1 MSSSA
6 GGKVDAFAL
15 MRAAAKSSK
24 QKPPAAAADDHLH
37 DDDNDGDTAMAGSS
51 KGKGKGKQP
60 ANAAPVF
67 KGSGLG
73 AGPRHFVD
81 PANQPWV
88 EKYRPK
94 NLGEVSA
101 QDHTVQVLT
110 KTLTSSNLPHMLF
123 YGPPGTG
130 KTSTILALC
139 KQLFGPDLYRSRVLE
154 LNASDERGISVV
166 REKIKNFAKTTVTTN
181 HDPNYPAPPFK
192 IIILDEADS
201 MTQDAQS
208 ALRRIME
215 TYSKITRFCLICNY
229 VTRIIEPITSRCSKF
244 RFKPLD
250 TSSTAMRLREI
261 CHAEKVDC
269 PEEALDAL
277 IKTSDGDLRRAI
289 TYLQSAARLHA
300 ATAEPITAVSVQE
313 IGGVVPDPV
322 MRELARALGV
332 RDEEEGEGD
341 GDVDMG
347 TRVGKNGAGASRFE
361 RVRKAVEKVIREGY
375 SSVQVLSQLHDLV
388 ILDPLVSARAK
399 ASVAVDLG
407 LADKALT
414 DGADEELQLLN
425 CCARIERAVRGG
437 GGGGSTT
444 L

>member
-1 MSSSA
+1 MA
-6 GGKVDAFAL
+6 TGAPKNAFAF
-15 MRAAAKSSK
+15 MMAPKAK
-24 QKPPAAAADDHLH
+24 KPQDAPDADAS
-37 DDDNDGDTAMAGSS
+37 T
-51 KGKGKGKQP
+51 
-60 ANAAPVF
+60 AAPKSPSKAKNVDPLATPAF

-73 AGPRHFVD
+73 AGPRHAVD
-81 PANQPWV
+81 PKDQPWV

-101 QDHTVQVLT
+101 QEHTTTVLK

-139 KQLFGPDLYRSRVLE
+139 KQLFGPELYRSRVLE

-181 HDPNYPAPPFK
+181 HDPNFPAPPFK
-192 IIILDEADS
+192 IVILDEADS

-215 TYSKITRFCLICNY
+215 NHSKITRFCLICNY

-250 TSSTAMRLREI
+250 TSSTSLRLKEI
-261 CHAEKVDC
+261 CLKESVDC
-269 PEEALDAL
+269 PDEALQAL

-289 TYLQSAARLHA
+289 TYLQSASRLHS
-300 ATAEPITAVSVQE
+300 ATKEPITAFSIQE
-313 IGGVVPDPV
+313 IGGVVPDQV
-322 MRELARALGV
+322 MTRLGQALGIDRTV
-332 RDEEEGEGD
+332 EGE
-341 GDVDMG
+341 DVDMKG
-347 TRVGKNGAGASRFE
+347 VQSTSTFETVRRAVE
-361 RVRKAVEKVIREGY
+361 RVVREGY
-375 SSVQVLSQLHDLV
+375 SATQILSQLHDLI
-388 ILDPLVSARAK
+388 ILDPLVDPRSK
-399 ASVAVDLG
+399 AQAALDLG

-425 CCARIERAVRGG
+425 CCARIANSIRLYA
-437 GGGGSTT
+437 
-444 L
+444 

>member
-1 MSSSA
+1 MSSTGA
-6 GGKVDAFAL
+6 KVDAFAM
-15 MRAAAKSSK
+15 MRAAAQGKKPAPDHSPDPSASTSTTPRSPSK
-24 QKPPAAAADDHLH
+24 QKSTAKGPPPAASF
-37 DDDNDGDTAMAGSS
+37 T
-51 KGKGKGKQP
+51 
-60 ANAAPVF
+60 APVF

-73 AGPRHFVD
+73 PGPKHTVD
-81 PANQPWV
+81 PKDQPWV

-101 QDHTVQVLT
+101 QEHTTAVLK
-110 KTLTSSNLPHMLF
+110 KTLGSSNLPHMLF

-166 REKIKNFAKTTVTTN
+166 REKIKNFAKTAVTAN

-215 TYSKITRFCLICNY
+215 NHSKITRFCLICNY

-250 TSSTAMRLREI
+250 TGSTEARLKEI
-261 CHAEKVDC
+261 CLAESVDC
-269 PEEALDAL
+269 PAEALQAL
-277 IKTSDGDLRRAI
+277 IKTADGDLRRAI
-289 TYLQSAARLHA
+289 TYLQSASRLRD
-300 ATAEPITAVSVQE
+300 ATKEPLTAVSVQE
-313 IGGVVPDPV
+313 IGGVVPDGV
-322 MRELARALGV
+322 MAELGRALGV
-332 RDEEEGEGD
+332 RDEDAEGD
-341 GDVDMG
+341 VEMGDAKG
-347 TRVGKNGAGASRFE
+347 GKAGFE
-361 RVRKAVEKVIREGY
+361 RVRSAVEKVCREGF
-375 SSVQVLSQLHDLV
+375 SAHQVLLQLHDLV
-388 ILDPLVSARAK
+388 ILDPLVSPRAK
-399 ASVAVDLG
+399 AKVALDLG
-407 LADKALT
+407 LADKALS

-425 CCARIERAVRGG
+425 CCARIAKAVRG
-437 GGGGSTT
+437 S
-444 L
+444 

>member
-1 MSSSA
+1 MSA
-6 GGKVDAFAL
+6 PKKDAFA
-15 MRAAAKSSK
+15 MMFAASK
-24 QKPPAAAADDHLH
+24 KKAQPEAMDLDDSPTTATSPKKRTASTGAPDTPAF
-37 DDDNDGDTAMAGSS
+37 TTP
-51 KGKGKGKQP
+51 Q
-60 ANAAPVF
+60 F

-73 AGPRHFVD
+73 AGPKHVND
-81 PANQPWV
+81 PANAPWV

-101 QDHTVQVLT
+101 QEHTVNVLK
-110 KTLTSSNLPHMLF
+110 KTLGSSNLPHMLF

-139 KQLFGPDLYRSRVLE
+139 KQMFGPELYRSRVLE

-166 REKIKNFAKTTVTTN
+166 RDKIKNFAKTAVTAN

-215 TYSKITRFCLICNY
+215 AHSKITRFCLICNY

-250 TSSTAMRLREI
+250 TSSTESRLKEI
-261 CHAEKVDC
+261 CLAEKVDC
-269 PEEALDAL
+269 PDDALQAL

-289 TYLQSAARLHA
+289 TYLQSASRLHA
-300 ATAEPITAVSVQE
+300 ATGEPLSATSVQE
-313 IGGVVPDPV
+313 IGGVVPDDV
-322 MRELARALGV
+322 MAELGRALGV
-332 RDEEEGEGD
+332 REDD
-341 GDVDMG
+341 GMDVDAARG
-347 TRVGKNGAGASRFE
+347 PKKGSFE
-361 RVRKAVEKVIREGY
+361 QVQRAVEKISREGY
-375 SSVQVLSQLHDLV
+375 SAVQVLSQLHDLI
-388 ILDPLVSARAK
+388 ILDPLVSPRAK
-399 ASVAVDLG
+399 AQVAIDLG

-425 CCARIERAVRGG
+425 CCARVAKAVR
-437 GGGGSTT
+437 SA
-444 L
+444 

>member
-1 MSSSA
+1 MD
-6 GGKVDAFAL
+6 GKKDAFAM
-15 MRAAAKSSK
+15 MRAAAQAKK
-24 QKPPAAAADDHLH
+24 NPPPPAPSSSSRDDAPAPAASTSAAA
-37 DDDNDGDTAMAGSS
+37 
-51 KGKGKGKQP
+51 P
-60 ANAAPVF
+60 PAPVF

-94 NLGEVSA
+94 NLEEVSA
-101 QDHTVQVLT
+101 QDHTVQVLK
-110 KTLTSSNLPHMLF
+110 KTLGSSNLPHMLF

-139 KQLFGPDLYRSRVLE
+139 KQMFGPDLYRSRVLE

-166 REKIKNFAKTTVTTN
+166 RDKIKNFAKTTVTHN
-181 HDPNYPAPPFK
+181 HDPNFNAPAFK

-250 TSSTAMRLREI
+250 TTSTESRLREI
-261 CHAEKVDC
+261 CLAEKVDC
-269 PEEALDAL
+269 PDAALTAL
-277 IKTSDGDLRRAI
+277 IRTSDGDLRRAI
-289 TYLQSAARLHA
+289 TYLQSASRLAA
-300 ATAEPITAVSVQE
+300 ATGEPISPEGVQE
-313 IGGVVPDPV
+313 IGGVVPDAV
-322 MRELARALGV
+322 MRALGRALGV
-332 RDEEEGEGD
+332 REDEEED
-341 GDVDMG
+341 GDVVMG
-347 TRVGKNGAGASRFE
+347 EAKGGSRFE
-361 RVRKAVEKVIREGY
+361 RVRTAVEKVTREGY
-375 SSVQVLSQLHDLV
+375 SAVQVLSQLHDLL
-388 ILDPLVSARAK
+388 ILDPMVPARAK
-399 ASVAVDLG
+399 ASIALDLG

-425 CCARIERAVRGG
+425 CCARIERAVRGV
-437 GGGGSTT
+437 
-444 L
+444 

>member
-1 MSSSA
+1 MSA
-6 GGKVDAFAL
+6 PKKDAFA
-15 MRAAAKSSK
+15 MMFAAAKK
-24 QKPPAAAADDHLH
+24 KPSQPTP
-37 DDDNDGDTAMAGSS
+37 DDDTDMVDDTTASASPAKRAKTGP
-51 KGKGKGKQP
+51 QP
-60 ANAAPVF
+60 AGTFAQPM

-73 AGPRHFVD
+73 AGPRHYND
-81 PANQPWV
+81 PANAPWV

-101 QDHTVQVLT
+101 QEHTVNVLK
-110 KTLTSSNLPHMLF
+110 KTLGSSNLPHMLF

-139 KQLFGPDLYRSRVLE
+139 KQMFGPELYKSRVLE

-166 REKIKNFAKTTVTTN
+166 RDKIKNFAKTAVTAN
-181 HDPNYPAPPFK
+181 HDPTYPAPPFK

-215 TYSKITRFCLICNY
+215 NHSKITRFCLICNY

-250 TSSTAMRLREI
+250 TGSTEARLKEI
-261 CHAEKVDC
+261 CLAESVDC
-269 PEEALDAL
+269 PDDALQAL

-289 TYLQSAARLHA
+289 TYLQSASRLHA
-300 ATAEPITAVSVQE
+300 ATKEPLTATSVQE
-313 IGGVVPDPV
+313 IGGVVPDVV
-322 MRELARALGV
+322 MAELGRALGV
-332 RDEEEGEGD
+332 RKEEDVEMSEVGETGLPRPKK
-341 GDVDMG
+341 GSFAEVQ
-347 TRVGKNGAGASRFE
+347 R
-361 RVRKAVEKVIREGY
+361 AVEKIVREGY
-375 SSVQVLSQLHDLV
+375 SAVQVLSQLHGLI
-388 ILDPLVSARAK
+388 ILDPLVPARAK
-399 ASVAVDLG
+399 AAVALDLG

-425 CCARIERAVRGG
+425 CCARVAKAVR
-437 GGGGSTT
+437 SA
-444 L
+444 

>member
-1 MSSSA
+1 
-6 GGKVDAFAL
+6 
-15 MRAAAKSSK
+15 MRAAAANKNKPAPSTSSTSANPDSAPEPSTSTA
-24 QKPPAAAADDHLH
+24 KPAP
-37 DDDNDGDTAMAGSS
+37 
-51 KGKGKGKQP
+51 
-60 ANAAPVF
+60 APVF

-94 NLGEVSA
+94 NLEEVSA
-101 QDHTVQVLT
+101 QDHTVQVLK
-110 KTLTSSNLPHMLF
+110 KTLGSSNLPHMLF

-139 KQLFGPDLYRSRVLE
+139 KQMYGPDLYRSRVLE

-166 REKIKNFAKTTVTTN
+166 RDKIKNFAKTTVTTN
-181 HDPNYPAPPFK
+181 HDPNFNAPAFK

-250 TSSTAMRLREI
+250 TTSTEARLRDI
-261 CHAEKVDC
+261 CLAEKVDC
-269 PEEALDAL
+269 PDDAL
-277 IKTSDGDLRRAI
+277 AALIRTSDGDLRRAI
-289 TYLQSAARLHA
+289 TYLQSASRL
-300 ATAEPITAVSVQE
+300 ATATGEPISPVGVQE
-313 IGGVVPDPV
+313 IGGVVPDGV
-322 MRELARALGV
+322 MNELGRALGPA
-332 RDEEEGEGD
+332 GA
-341 GDVDMG
+341 
-347 TRVGKNGAGASRFE
+347 AGASAFDT
-361 RVRKAVEKVIREGY
+361 VRAAVEKVSREGY
-375 SSVQVLSQLHDLV
+375 SAVQVLSQLHDLV
-388 ILDPLVSARAK
+388 ILDPLVPARAK
-399 ASVAVDLG
+399 ASIALDLG

-425 CCARIERAVRGG
+425 CCARIERAVRAA
-437 GGGGSTT
+437 
-444 L
+444 